1 MSDSAPTSRATEAA
15 TILEQGVRAATAY
28 GRDDLAER
36 LAETRRVLLEPTVN
50 VVVVGEFKQ
59 GKSSFINALLNAP
72 VCPVDDDIATAVPTS
87 VRFGDDRAAWALT
100 RAAEPQLNPVF
111 ADDAADPD
119 ELPPAERRSIGFD
132 EIADFATERPVD
144 PTTSIEG
151 VEVQLPRRLLAD
163 GLVLVDTPGVGGL
176 GSAHATAALGALSVA
191 DAAIFLSDA
200 SQEYT
205 RAEMDFLSQ
214 ALDMCPHVVCVMT
227 KTDFYPAWRRVKEIN
242 EGHLQRAGHQ
252 PRILPVSS
260 TLRIEALRRDDKQL
274 NVESGFLDIVKV
286 LTDEIVGGAAERE
299 LARARQD
306 LVAVTDQ
313 LSSQFE
319 SELSALQDP
328 EARAELTR
336 RLEEAKLRSEQLR
349 GNASKWSTTLNDG
362 VTDLTSDVD
371 HDFRQ
376 RVRNVLS
383 EADVALENSDPMET
397 WAEFEPW
404 LSNRMSFEVVGNYRF
419 LTERST
425 ELSRRVAEHFEF
437 AGGDVLEQLD
447 IQNPAGA
454 LGRVTTDTGLDLDAQ
469 STGAKG
475 MTVLRGSYSGIL
487 MFTML
492 GSMIGVALGPIAIGI
507 GLAMGRKSLRDEKER
522 QLTQRRAQGKNLVR
536 RFTDEVS
543 FQVSKDSPRHA
554 AANAAP
560 DPRLLLGSGRRA
572 PPVDVRGAVSS
583 EPGSPDRRAR
593 TCRPDPRRPGR
604 TRPARRAEEPDPRV
618 ARRRLERRCSG
629 DDAGRPDP

>member
-1 MSDSAPTSRATEAA
+1 MNEPERTPRADEAVA
-15 TILEQGVRAATAY
+15 TLEQGIRAATAY
-28 GRDDLAER
+28 GRRDLADR
-36 LAETRRVLLEPTVN
+36 LGETRRMLLEPTVN

-87 VRFGDDRAAWALT
+87 VRFGEDRAAWALT
-100 RAAEPQLNPVF
+100 RPTEPRLNPVF
-111 ADDAADPD
+111 ADDAAAEPD
-119 ELPPAERRSIGFD
+119 ELPPADRRAIGFD

-144 PTTSIEG
+144 PTTSVEG

-242 EGHLQRAGHQ
+242 EGHLHRAGHD

-260 TLRIEALRRDDKQL
+260 TLRTEALRRDDKQM
-274 NVESGFLDIVKV
+274 NIESGFLDVVKV

-306 LVAVTDQ
+306 LIAVTDQ

-319 SELSALQDP
+319 SELSALKDP

-349 GNASKWSTTLNDG
+349 GNAAKWSTTLNDG

-383 EADVALENSDPMET
+383 EADAALENSDPLET

-404 LSNRMSFEVVGNYRF
+404 LSNRMSFEVVGNFRF

-447 IQNPAGA
+447 LQNPAGA
-454 LGRVTTDTGLDLDAQ
+454 LGRVTTDTGLDLDSP

-475 MTVLRGSYSGIL
+475 LTVLRGSYSGIL

-522 QLTQRRAQGKNLVR
+522 QRTQRRAQGKNLVR

-543 FQVSKDSPRHA
+543 FQVSKDSR
-554 AANAAP
+554 
-560 DPRLLLGSGRRA
+560 DTLRRTQRQIRDFYSA
-572 PPVDVRGAVSS
+572 
-583 EPGSPDRRAR
+583 
-593 TCRPDPRRPGR
+593 
-604 TRPARRAEEPDPRV
+604 RAEELHRSTSEALSAANQAAQID
-618 ARRRLERRCSG
+618 ERER
-629 DDAGRPDP
+629 AGRIRDVQAELDRLTALRNRALALPGAGSNGGGRR

>member
-1 MSDSAPTSRATEAA
+1 MNELAPNPRAAEAA
-15 TILEQGVRAATAY
+15 AALEQGVRAANAY
-28 GRDDLAER
+28 GRGDLADR

-59 GKSSFINALLNAP
+59 GKSSFINALLNAQ

-100 RAAEPQLNPVF
+100 RTAEPQVNPVF
-111 ADDAADPD
+111 ADGSPDEPD
-119 ELPPAERRSIGFD
+119 ELPPADRRPIDFD
-132 EIADFATERPVD
+132 EIEDFATERPVD
-144 PTTSIEG
+144 RATLVEG

-205 RAEMDFLSQ
+205 RAEMDFLTQ

-242 EGHLQRAGHQ
+242 EGHLGRAGNQ
-252 PRILPVSS
+252 PRILPISS
-260 TLRIEALRRDDKQL
+260 TLRTEALRRDDKQL
-274 NVESGFLDIVKV
+274 NIESGFLEIVKV

-299 LARARQD
+299 LTRARQD
-306 LVAVTDQ
+306 LIAVADQ
-313 LSSQFE
+313 LASQFE
-319 SELSALQDP
+319 SELSALRDP

-336 RLEEAKLRSEQLR
+336 RLEDAKLRSEQLR
-349 GNASKWSTTLNDG
+349 GNAAKWSTTLNDG

-383 EADVALENSDPMET
+383 EADEALDSSDPMET

-425 ELSRRVAEHFEF
+425 ELSHRVAEHFEF

-454 LGRVTTDTGLDLDAQ
+454 LGRVTTDTGLDLDDGSA
-469 STGAKG
+469 GAKG
-475 MTVLRGSYSGIL
+475 MTVLRGSYSGVL

-492 GSMIGVALGPIAIGI
+492 GSMIGIALGPIAIGI

-522 QLTQRRAQGKNLVR
+522 QRTQRRSQAKNLVR
-536 RFTDEVS
+536 RFSDDVS
-543 FQVSKDSPRHA
+543 FQVNKDSR
-554 AANAAP
+554 
-560 DPRLLLGSGRRA
+560 DTLRRTQRQIR
-572 PPVDVRGAVSS
+572 DFYS
-583 EPGSPDRRAR
+583 
-593 TCRPDPRRPGR
+593 T
-604 TRPARRAEEPDPRV
+604 RAEELHRSTSEALSAANQAAQID
-618 ARRRLERRCSG
+618 ERER
-629 DDAGRPDP
+629 AGRIRDVKAELDRLATLRSRAVALPNGAQSGGGRR